1 MVKQRE
7 FTGSILVIL
16 AAMSWGFSGIFV
28 RFFSALGVSTMHLT
42 LFKVGFAGLVLLAYC
57 LLFDRDALKVRWQ
70 DLWVFLCSGLV
81 SMVFFTWAYFSTI
94 QATSM
99 SAAATLLYAAPAIVM
114 LLSALL
120 FKEALTRRKVLACV
134 LAFAGCAL
142 VSGFVGDAAPLPL
155 RAVITGFLSALGYA
169 LYSIF
174 GKIAIGKG
182 YRTNTITTY
191 TFLFAI
197 LGSLVFLRP
206 AEIRT
211 AALAGGSIPKFVL
224 MAILMSVV
232 VSLLPYM
239 LYTNGLER
247 VPAGKASIMASVEPV
262 TATVVGAI
270 AFHEIPDVYGF
281 LGIALVL
288 FAIALLNLPGR
299 SRAVR
304 SAPAAPPEGE

>member
-1 MVKQRE
+1 MKDKI
-7 FTGSILVIL
+7 GSILVIL
-16 AAMSWGFSGIFV
+16 AAVSWGFSGIFV
-28 RFFSALGVSTMHLT
+28 RYFSAFGIGTMHET
-42 LFKVGFAGLVLLAYC
+42 LFKVGFAGLVMMAYC
-57 LLFDRDALKVRWQ
+57 LLFDRGALKIRWK

-94 QATSM
+94 EATSM
-99 SAAATLLYAAPAIVM
+99 STAATLLYAAPAIVM

-120 FKEALTRRKVLACV
+120 FKESLTRRKILACTA
-134 LAFAGCAL
+134 AFAGCAL
-142 VSGFVGDAAPLPL
+142 VSGFVGNTAPLPF
-155 RAVITGFLSALGYA
+155 RAFVTGLLSALGYA

-174 GKIAIGKG
+174 GKIAMQKG

-206 AEIRT
+206 AVIRS
-211 AALAGGSIPKFVL
+211 AALASGSVPKFVL

-239 LYTNGLER
+239 LYTKGLER

-262 TATVVGAI
+262 TATVIGAV
-270 AFHEIPDVYGF
+270 AFHEIPDVFGF

-288 FAIALLNLPGR
+288 FAIVLLNLPAR
-299 SRAVR
+299 SHAVR
-304 SAPAAPPEGE
+304 DKAE